1 MADYL
6 PISKYQRKFFYE
18 WSLNPTQ
25 SSYNV
30 SFIYRLR
37 GILDKKALKLAC
49 ERFVTRHDIFK
60 AIYNK
65 DLLRC
70 YKGNFIIDD
79 FYEETIFNSHQS
91 LDKQIKKIVN
101 RPFDITKKCL
111 RIVLITTD
119 KPNDY
124 VFILQVHHIV
134 SDGIFG
140 LEILK
145 QINHDYNA
153 IRNNRLEEEIIVS
166 KYFKQA
172 IEKETQLLNK
182 DFNDTAREFWINYI
196 DKRPLQIDFPYKS
209 NINISEEVLNN
220 KKGGF
225 IYFDIPS
232 SKLKLLRKFA
242 RENRTTTFIIISA
255 VYGYVLY
262 KYSNQT
268 KFAISYPVDA
278 RPKSF
283 KNVEGCFVNNIP
295 LLFNFEEVENI
306 FDLIVSLNE
315 QRKAVKP
322 FQVYPT
328 SNIIND
334 QRQSGN
340 DISNPL
346 NVGIS
351 QTTLNETS
359 FKLKGLETESI
370 NIPWGEDIISEFTLL
385 FDEYSSK
392 DIKFRFEYRKFLFDD
407 YLISAF
413 IDSFKNT
420 IDLIL
425 SENKPSLKNNSILN
439 ASDYNRIIQEWNS
452 TEVTFS
458 NNLTIPEK
466 FYNQVHKS
474 PYATALVF
482 EGKEMSYRELN
493 EKSNQLA
500 RYIRSSYQKSTGDLF
515 QSNTLV
521 ALYQDRS
528 LEMIISVLAILKSGG
543 AYVPIDPSYP
553 KERVDYI
560 LSDTNAKL
568 ICSLKYIDQKHVA
581 STNAELL
588 FVDLDADFYIHNDTS
603 DLPNFSKPDDLAY
616 IIYTSGT
623 TGFPKGVMLNH
634 SGIINRIEWMQSM
647 YPLDKKDA
655 VLHKTPYVFDVS
667 VWELLWGN
675 WYGAKII
682 IAKPEGHKDNI
693 YLQELIEREKI
704 TTLHFVPSML
714 DAYNNYLIDTNQ
726 FFHNSV
732 TQIFCSGEEL
742 LKSIVNESYEN
753 ASNPNFKL
761 HNLYGPTEA
770 SIDVT
775 YYETKPNAKVYI
787 GKPIQNI
794 KTYILDKDFQPV
806 PIGVKGELFISGV
819 GLAKGY
825 LNKSELT
832 RKSFTK
838 NPFNSSKD
846 YDRLYKTGDVVRYT
860 KNGNIEYIGRN
871 DHQIKVN
878 GHRIELKEIQESLN
892 KIDGV
897 KQSCVIVSKRNNTS
911 KLSQHIL
918 AYYVPD
924 TKLFLNYRDEIL
936 NKLSTTLP
944 GYMLPKFLIPLEEL
958 PTTNNGKLDRKSLPK
973 PDLELANEYV
983 APSTV
988 EEIQICELW
997 KDILGVNKIGVTDD
1011 FYSVGGD
1018 SILSIRLVSQMRKK
1032 GFDVSVKDI
1041 LEFKNIQ
1048 NILKNTTYNSVVYKN
1063 IYIPFSLIEPEI
1075 KNEILTSRNNDV
1087 EDIYPASYLQ
1097 TGMLIESFK
1106 NINKDVY
1113 HDVFVY
1119 EFFKE
1124 FDLEKFSAIWQK
1136 FIDQHEQLRASFEI
1150 HDTGYVNI
1158 ISKSYP
1164 VSSKIKLLDAEIDIE
1179 EFVEMEKSN
1188 DFEIDISGLFK
1199 LFIAPDRK
1207 QQKFTLIF
1215 SFHHSI
1221 TDGWSIASLISEFVE
1236 SYFDQ
1241 VPSEIKN
1248 KVSYAKFIQSEIE
1261 TINRYDTKEFWTKYL
1276 DNYQADLHTYKK
1288 EEASFSSDEFK
1299 VNYTLSS
1306 NLSSQI
1312 LDLSLKLGVPSD
1324 IIFLSIYG
1332 LVLSKFQT
1340 KNDLVI
1346 GKVENNRLIEEGGE
1360 HIFGLHLNTIPFRF
1374 TIDSNK
1380 KVSEYILDIFE
1391 KKKAIEPYKGY
1402 PYGRIKSSLNLVDDI
1417 YQYAFNYIHFYKL
1430 QEQHSNDFV
1439 NVKLI
1444 HEKTNIPG
1452 TLNVQRNL
1460 ENFQLDFSGKNNF
1473 ISKKNACRILQYTE
1487 DYLKSLVENPKQKIS
1502 EIKVVNP
1509 IEEEQILKEFTPN
1522 NLEKIPENITIL
1534 DLFKQ
1539 QVLCN
1544 PNKIALV
1551 YNDESLT
1558 YEDLDT
1564 KSNELGRYLI
1574 HSGIKTRGVIGICLP
1589 KSLEMVVTV
1598 LAVLK
1603 SGAAYVPIDPN
1614 YPSERIDHIITDSQL
1629 DVLITDRIIKNE
1641 KGIKVLNLKESYN
1654 SIADKTI
1661 DEVFPKISPSD
1672 SAYII
1677 YTSGSTGK
1685 PKGVKVNHRSLLSV
1699 VICWQKEFEL
1709 DHTTNLLQMASF
1721 AFDVFIA
1728 DMCRSILFG
1737 GKLVLCPED
1746 TRLDFDKVY
1755 HLMTTESI
1763 NLIDLTPGFAIPFMD
1778 HIYKKSYKISF
1789 LKLLILGSD
1798 LCKASDFKLLLER
1811 FGDEMRILNCYGTTE
1826 TTIDNSFYE
1835 AKNDEDLDN
1844 LFAVPIGKPLKN
1856 SRFYILDEQQKLV
1869 PIGVTGELYIGGH
1882 SPSEGYLNNKTL
1894 TTSKFIPNPFEPSE
1908 LLYRTGDL
1916 ASWLADGNV
1925 SILGRGDDQVKIR
1938 GYRIELGEIENSLI
1952 KNKLLKECCVVALED
1967 PRTKNKRL
1975 VAYIVVDTDKGN
1987 TSNEDILEYSKKV
2000 LPDYMIPEFW
2010 IEIEELPLTTNGK
2023 IDKKALPIPDFE
2035 TSTEGI
2041 GYIAPSTP
2049 EEIAICNIIA
2059 EVLNIENVG
2068 IQDDFFMLGGDSIL
2082 AVQIAHL
2089 ISTSLDIEINASDIL
2104 IHKTVSGVLSNTT
2117 HKSLI
2122 KIAID
2127 DHGLEEI
2134 PLSFSQERLWAI
2146 DQLNGS
2152 LEYHIPGV
2160 FRIKKGTIDIDKLTL
2175 AIQKILK
2182 RHEVLRTIIN
2192 SQFGIGYQSVQE
2204 ETNFKVSV
2212 RSVQEK
2218 NLESEILEFINKA
2231 FDLSTDY
2238 MIRTKIINLESG
2250 DQIIIFVMHHIASD
2264 GWSIP
2269 IFIDELTLF
2278 YNDLK
2283 IDIPAHKVQYKDY
2296 SIWQRNILKDDLLE
2310 EKLVYWKNK
2319 LTGIPL
2325 LNLPTDFQ
2333 RSLERSTLGENY
2345 TFEIPKTI
2353 TDQLREI
2360 SKQYKGTLFITLLS
2374 IYKVLL
2380 YKYSGQSDIAVGTP
2394 VANRPIS
2401 QVKSLIGFF
2410 VNTIVL
2416 RNQIKDQPFVEF
2428 LNIVKSNTLE
2438 AYKYQDAPFEKVI
2451 NTVDHD
2457 RDFSTTPL
2465 FQTMINLVKD
2475 HQDAINLGN
2484 QKLLQENHKTT
2495 HAAYDIS
2502 IDFTE
2507 KINNSLSVDIEYRSD
2522 LFKKE
2527 SIKRIAD
2534 SLMAIIQSI
2543 IINPKQKI
2551 SEIKVVNPIEE
2562 EQILKEFTPNNL
2574 EKIPENI
2581 TILDLFKQQVLC
2593 NPNKIALV
2601 YNDESLTY
2609 EDLDTK
2615 SNELGRYLIHSGI
2628 KTRGVIGIC
2637 LPKSLE
2643 MVVTVLAVLKS
2654 GAAYVPI
2661 DPNYPSERIDH
2672 IITDSQ
2678 LDVLITD
2685 RIIKNEKG
2693 IKVLNLKESYNSIAD
2708 KTIDEV
2714 FPKISPSDSA
2724 YIIYTSGSTGKPK
2737 GVKVNHRSLL
2747 SVVIC
2752 WQKEFELDHTT
2763 NLLQMASF
2771 AFDVFIADMCRSILF
2786 GGKLVLCPE
2795 DTRLDFD
2802 KVYHLMT
2809 TESINLI
2816 DLTPG
2821 FAIPFMDHIY
2831 KKSYKISFL
2840 KLLILG
2846 SDLCKASDF
2855 KLLLERFGDE
2865 MRILNCYGTTETTI
2879 DNSFYEAKN
2888 DEDLDNLFAVPI
2900 GKPLK
2905 NSRFYILDEQQKL
2918 VPIGVTGE
2926 LYIGGHSPS
2935 EGYLNNKTLTT
2946 SKFIPN
2952 PFEPSELL
2960 YRTGDLASWLADGN
2974 VSILGRG
2981 DDQVKIR
2988 GYRIELGEIE
2998 NSLIKNKLLKEC
3010 CVVALEDP
3018 RTKNKRLVAYIVVDT
3033 DKGNTSN
3040 EDILEYSKK
3049 VLPDYMI
3056 PEFWIE
3062 IEELPLTT
3070 NGKIDKKALPIP
3082 DFETSTEGI
3091 GYIAPSTPEEIAI
3104 CNIIAEVLN
3113 IENVGIQDDFFMLG
3127 GDSISAIRVVSKINE
3142 ELDIDITISDI
3153 FSYKSAK
3160 GFLESK
3166 KENQSETDIA
3176 EIEVADYEVLTDDS
3190 TCNIR
3195 IKSNFIFKSTQNH
3208 QIQTKDLSVQ
3218 EKVLSLEKKYLHQ
3231 FNESIVSF
3239 KEYRM
3244 TPIQEIILNYTP
3256 NFQNNNLCIYLPF
3269 PNNVDKDQFNS
3280 NFKSLINR
3288 HSIFRSIF
3296 DKKNKNIKELI
3307 LDPNKE
3313 ITIPVYELSESDDF
3327 ITSKNFILESFFNA
3341 FSIDDSLAYRILLLR
3356 NFKSEYSLCLVAN
3369 HLIFDFTSL
3378 EIIYKS
3384 LGMCLENTFPV
3395 KENFKFNTLYD
3406 YNKEMNQKKM
3416 TLEGNSFYQDFI
3428 DKYKKSIRIT
3438 DEELKKRL
3446 SFSKDKKANNYNF
3459 SFDKDEIK
3467 IIHNHY
3473 ELDDTNIQ
3481 FFWYL
3486 VCLKYFAGILDSI
3499 ENIPFVFPNHGRYFN
3514 NEENY
3519 FGIVADLH
3527 DIVPMFLEVS
3537 EITSLRTSLSH
3548 FKERLELIKYGKLN
3562 YLNLMREYCEINE
3575 LDPPNPAFRLRFH
3588 LDHDFENDDKLYQS
3602 LEIVHPASNDFFY
3615 SLTFIINITYS
3626 SSKGIYINIKTP
3638 YNLEINKNDFNKILN
3653 IPLIA

>member
-1 MADYL
+1 MTNHL
-6 PISKYQRKFFYE
+6 PISRYQRKFFYE

-37 GILDKKALKLAC
+37 GLLDKQALKLAC
-49 ERFVTRHDIFK
+49 NRFITRHDVFK
-60 AIYNK
+60 AVFDKNF
-65 DLLRC
+65 LQC
-70 YKGNFIIDD
+70 YKGNFIVDD
-79 FYEETIFNSHQS
+79 FYEETIFNSQQS
-91 LDKQIKKIVN
+91 IDQQIKQIVN
-101 RPFDITKKCL
+101 LPFDITKKCL

-124 VFILQVHHIV
+124 VFILQVHHII

-153 IRNNRLEEEIIVS
+153 ICNNRIEDEIIVS

-172 IEKETQLLNK
+172 VEKEKQSLNK
-182 DFNDTAREFWINYI
+182 EFNDTAREFWINYI
-196 DKRPLQIDFPYKS
+196 NKRRVQIDFPYKI
-209 NINISEEVLNN
+209 NNNISAEILNN
-220 KKGGF
+220 KKGDS
-225 IYFDIPS
+225 IYFDLPS
-232 SKLKLLRKFA
+232 SKSKLLRKFA
-242 RENRTTTFIIISA
+242 KENRTTNFIIISA

-262 KYSNQT
+262 KYCNQT

-278 RPKSF
+278 RPRGF

-295 LLFNFEEVENI
+295 LLFDFEEVDNI
-306 FDLIVSLNE
+306 YDLITCLNE

-334 QRQSGN
+334 QRKAGN

-407 YLISAF
+407 DLISAF

-425 SENKPSLKNNSILN
+425 SENKLFFKNAILN
-439 ASDYNRIIQEWNS
+439 ASDYNKIIHKWNS
-452 TEVTFS
+452 TEVRFS
-458 NNLTIPEK
+458 NKLTIPEK
-466 FYNQVHKS
+466 FYNQVYKS
-474 PYATALVF
+474 PDATALVF

-500 RYIRSSYQKSTGDLF
+500 RYIKSSYQKSTGEPF

-521 ALYQDRS
+521 ALYLDRS
-528 LEMIISVLAILKSGG
+528 FEMIVAVLAILKSGG
-543 AYVPIDPSYP
+543 AYVPVDPSYP

-560 LSDTNAKL
+560 LNDTNAKL
-568 ICSLKYIDQKHVA
+568 ICSLKHINQKHIT

-588 FVDLDADFYIHNDTS
+588 LIDLDADFYIHNDTS
-603 DLPNFSKPDDLAY
+603 DLPNFSKSDDLAY

-647 YPLDKKDA
+647 YSLDKRDA
-655 VLHKTPYVFDVS
+655 VLQKTPYVFDVS
-667 VWELLWGN
+667 VWELLWGI

-714 DAYNNYLIDTNQ
+714 DAYNNYLTDTNQ

-742 LKSIVNESYEN
+742 LKSIVNESYKN
-753 ASNPNFKL
+753 ASNSNFKL

-775 YYETKPNAKVYI
+775 YYETKPNSKVYI
-787 GKPIQNI
+787 GRPIQNI
-794 KTYILDKDFQPV
+794 KTYILDKDYQPV

-825 LNKSELT
+825 HNKSELT
-832 RKSFTK
+832 RKNFIK
-838 NPFNSSKD
+838 NPFDSSKD
-846 YDRLYKTGDVVRYT
+846 YNRLYKTGDIARYT
-860 KNGNIEYIGRN
+860 KNGNIEFIGRN
-871 DHQIKVN
+871 DHQIKIN
-878 GHRIELKEIQESLN
+878 GYRIELKEIQESLN

-897 KQSCVIVSKRNNTS
+897 KQSCVIVSKRDNSS
-911 KLSQHIL
+911 KLSQYIL

-924 TKLFLNYRDEIL
+924 TKFYLNSRNEIL

-973 PDLELANEYV
+973 PDLKLANKYV

-988 EEIQICELW
+988 QEIQLCELW
-997 KDILGVNKIGVTDD
+997 TDILGVNKIGVTDD

-1032 GFDVSVKDI
+1032 GFDVTVKDI
-1041 LEFKNIQ
+1041 LEYKNIQ
-1048 NILKNTTYNSVVYKN
+1048 NILKNTTYNSVVHN
-1063 IYIPFSLIEPEI
+1063 IEYIPFSLIDPEI
-1075 KNEILTSRNNDV
+1075 KQNIIASRNYDV

-1124 FDLEKFSAIWQK
+1124 FDLEKFSTIWQK
-1136 FIDQHEQLRASFEI
+1136 FINQHEQLRASFEV
-1150 HDTGYVNI
+1150 HNTGYVNI
-1158 ISKSYP
+1158 ISKSYL
-1164 VSSKIKLLDAEIDIE
+1164 VSSKIKILEAEIDIE
-1179 EFVEMEKSN
+1179 EFVKMEKSN

-1199 LFIAPDRK
+1199 LFIVPDRK
-1207 QQKFTLIF
+1207 QQKFVLIF

-1241 VPSEIKN
+1241 ASGEIKN

-1261 TINRYDTKEFWTKYL
+1261 IINCNDTKEFWKKYL

-1288 EEASFSSDEFK
+1288 EEASFSSDELK
-1299 VNYTLSS
+1299 VDYTLSP
-1306 NLSSQI
+1306 NLSRQI
-1312 LDLSLKLGVPSD
+1312 LDLSVKLGVPSD

-1332 LVLSKFQT
+1332 LVLSKFRT

-1346 GKVENNRLIEEGGE
+1346 GKVENNRLIEDGGE

-1374 TIDSNK
+1374 TFDNDE

-1402 PYGRIKSSLNLVDDI
+1402 PYGKIKSSLNLVDDI

-1473 ISKKNACRILQYTE
+1473 ISKKNALRILQYTK
-1487 DYLKSLVENPKQKIS
+1487 DYLKNLVENPEQKIS

-1509 IEEEQILKEFTPN
+1509 VEEVRILKEFTPVD
-1522 NLEKIPENITIL
+1522 LEKIPENITII
-1534 DLFKQ
+1534 DLFEQ
-1539 QVLCN
+1539 QVLLHPHKTAVVCG
-1544 PNKIALV
+1544 
-1551 YNDESLT
+1551 DESLS
-1558 YEDLDT
+1558 YQGLDL
-1564 KSNELGRYLI
+1564 KSTELCRYLI
-1574 HSGIKTRGVIGICLP
+1574 HSDMITNGTVGICLP
-1589 KSLEMVVTV
+1589 KSLDMVVTI

-1603 SGAAYVPIDPN
+1603 AGAAYVPIDPS
-1614 YPSERIDHIITDSQL
+1614 YPPERIDHIITDSQL
-1629 DVLITDRIIKNE
+1629 DMIITDQLINDMS
-1641 KGIKVLNLKESYN
+1641 GTKVLHLKETYN
-1654 SIADKTI
+1654 SIADKII
-1661 DEVFPKISPSD
+1661 DKAWPKVSPSNG
-1672 SAYII
+1672 AYII

-1699 VICWQKEFEL
+1699 VTCWQKEFEL
-1709 DHTTNLLQMASF
+1709 DHTTNLLQVASF

-1737 GKLVLCPED
+1737 GKLVLCPD
-1746 TRLDFDKVY
+1746 GTRLDFDKVY
-1755 HLMTTESI
+1755 HLMATQSI

-1778 HIYKKSYKISF
+1778 HVYKKSYDVSF
-1789 LKLLILGSD
+1789 LRLLILGSD
-1798 LCKASDFKLLLER
+1798 LCKASDFKSLLER
-1811 FGDEMRILNCYGTTE
+1811 FGDDMRILNCYGTTE

-1835 AKNDEDLDN
+1835 AKSVEDLDN

-1856 SRFYILDEQQKLV
+1856 SRFYILDKQQKLV

-1882 SPSEGYLNNKTL
+1882 SLSEGYLNNKTL

-1908 LLYRTGDL
+1908 LLYQTGDL
-1916 ASWLADGNV
+1916 ASWLPDGNV
-1925 SILGRGDDQVKIR
+1925 SILGRSDDQVKIR

-1952 KNKLLKECCVVALED
+1952 KSKLLKECCVAALED

-1975 VAYIVVDTDKGN
+1975 VAYTVVDTDKGN
-1987 TSNEDILEYSKKV
+1987 TSNGDLLEYSKKL
-2000 LPDYMIPEFW
+2000 LPDYMVPEFW
-2010 IEIEELPLTTNGK
+2010 VEIEELPLTTNGK
-2023 IDKKALPIPDFE
+2023 IDRKALPIPDFE
-2035 TSTEGI
+2035 TSKEGI

-2068 IQDDFFMLGGDSIL
+2068 VQDDFFIIGGDSIL

-2089 ISTSLDIEINASDIL
+2089 ISTSLDIEIKASDIL

-2117 HKSLI
+2117 NKSLV
-2122 KIAID
+2122 KID
-2127 DHGLEEI
+2127 VEDHGLKKI

-2160 FRIKKGTIDIDKLTL
+2160 FRIKKGAININKFTL

-2182 RHEVLRTIIN
+2182 RHEVLRTTIN

-2204 ETNFKVSV
+2204 EANFKVSV
-2212 RSVQEK
+2212 RSVREE
-2218 NLESEILEFINKA
+2218 NLESEVLEFINKA

-2269 IFIDELTLF
+2269 IFINELTLF

-2283 IDIPAHKVQYKDY
+2283 IDIPAPEVQYKDY

-2310 EKLVYWKNK
+2310 EKLIYWKNK
-2319 LTGIPL
+2319 LTGIPTL
-2325 LNLPTDFQ
+2325 KLPTDFQ
-2333 RSLERSTLGENY
+2333 RPLVRSTLGEKY
-2345 TFEIPKTI
+2345 TFEIPKII

-2360 SKQYKGTLFITLLS
+2360 SKRYKGTLFMTLLS
-2374 IYKVLL
+2374 IYRVLL
-2380 YKYSGQSDIAVGTP
+2380 YKYSGQSDIAIGTP

-2438 AYKYQDAPFEKVI
+2438 AYKYQDAPFEKVL
-2451 NTVDHD
+2451 NAVDHD
-2457 RDFSTTPL
+2457 RNFSTTPL

-2475 HQDAINLGN
+2475 HQDAIILEN
-2484 QKLLQENHKTT
+2484 QELLQENHKTT

-2534 SLMAIIQSI
+2534 SLMAITQLI
-2543 IINPKQKI
+2543 IINPEQKI
-2551 SEIKVVNPIEE
+2551 SEIKVVNPVEE
-2562 EQILKEFTPNNL
+2562 ARILKEFTPVDL

-2581 TILDLFKQQVLC
+2581 TIIDLFEQQVLLHPHKTAVVC
-2593 NPNKIALV
+2593 G
-2601 YNDESLTY
+2601 DESLSY
-2609 EDLDTK
+2609 QGLDLK
-2615 SNELGRYLIHSGI
+2615 STQLCRYLIHSDMITNG
-2628 KTRGVIGIC
+2628 TIGIC
-2637 LPKSLE
+2637 LPKSLD
-2643 MVVTVLAVLKS
+2643 MVVTILAVLKA

-2661 DPNYPSERIDH
+2661 DPSYPPERIDH

-2678 LDVLITD
+2678 LDMIITD
-2685 RIIKNEKG
+2685 QLINDMSG
-2693 IKVLNLKESYNSIAD
+2693 TKVLHLKETYNSIAD
-2708 KTIDEV
+2708 KIIDKAW
-2714 FPKISPSDSA
+2714 PKVSPSNGA

-2747 SVVIC
+2747 SVVTC

-2763 NLLQMASF
+2763 NLLQVASF

-2786 GGKLVLCPE
+2786 GGKLVLCP
-2795 DTRLDFD
+2795 DGTRLDFD
-2802 KVYHLMT
+2802 KVYHLMAT
-2809 TESINLI
+2809 QSINLI

-2821 FAIPFMDHIY
+2821 FAIPFMDHVY
-2831 KKSYKISFL
+2831 KKSYDVSFL
-2840 KLLILG
+2840 RLLILG

-2855 KLLLERFGDE
+2855 KSLLERFGDD

-2879 DNSFYEAKN
+2879 DNSFYEAKSV
-2888 DEDLDNLFAVPI
+2888 EDLDNLFAVPI

-2905 NSRFYILDEQQKL
+2905 NSRFYILDKQQKL

-2926 LYIGGHSPS
+2926 LYIGGHSLS

-2960 YRTGDLASWLADGN
+2960 YQTGDLASWLPDGN
-2974 VSILGRG
+2974 VSILGRS

-2998 NSLIKNKLLKEC
+2998 NSLIKSKLLKEC
-3010 CVVALEDP
+3010 CVAALEDP
-3018 RTKNKRLVAYIVVDT
+3018 RTKNKRLVAYTIVDT

-3040 EDILEYSKK
+3040 GDLLEYSKK
-3049 VLPDYMI
+3049 LLPDYMV
-3056 PEFWIE
+3056 PEFWVE

-3070 NGKIDKKALPIP
+3070 NGKIDRKALPIP
-3082 DFETSTEGI
+3082 DFETSKEGI

-3113 IENVGIQDDFFMLG
+3113 IENVGVQDDFFIIG

-3142 ELDIDITISDI
+3142 ELDIGITVSDI

-3160 GFLESK
+3160 GFLERK
-3166 KENQSETDIA
+3166 KEKQLETDIA
-3176 EIEVADYEVLTDDS
+3176 EIKVADYEVLTHDP

-3195 IKSNFIFKSTQNH
+3195 VKSNFALKSTQNH
-3208 QIQTKDLSVQ
+3208 QIRTKGLSVQ

-3231 FNESIVSF
+3231 FNESIISF
-3239 KEYRM
+3239 KEYGM
-3244 TPIQEIILNYTP
+3244 TPVQEIILNYTP
-3256 NFQNNNLCIYLPF
+3256 NVKNNNLCIYLPF
-3269 PNNVDKDQFNS
+3269 PNNVNIDQFNN

-3296 DKKNKNIKELI
+3296 DQKNKSLKELI

-3327 ITSKNFILESFFNA
+3327 ITCKNFIFETFFNA
-3341 FSIDDSLAYRILLLR
+3341 FSINDSLAYRILLLQ
-3356 NFKSEYSLCLVAN
+3356 NFKSEYSLCLVIN

-3384 LGMCLENTFPV
+3384 LGMCLENTFPL
-3395 KENFKFNTLYD
+3395 KENYKFNTLYD
-3406 YNKEMNQKKM
+3406 YNKEMNLKKM
-3416 TLEGNSFYQDFI
+3416 RLEGNNFYLDFI
-3428 DKYKKSIRIT
+3428 KKYKDSIRIT
-3438 DEELKKRL
+3438 DEELKRRL
-3446 SFSKDKKANNYNF
+3446 SFSKDKKSNNYNF
-3459 SFDKDEIK
+3459 SFDNDEIK
-3467 IIHNHY
+3467 IIHKHY
-3473 ELDDTNIQ
+3473 ELHDTNIQ

-3499 ENIPFVFPNHGRYFN
+3499 ENIPFVFPSHGRYFK

-3537 EITSLRTSLSH
+3537 KIKSLRTSLNH

-3562 YLNLMREYCEINE
+3562 YLNLMREYCDINE

-3588 LDHDFENDDKLYQS
+3588 LDREFENDDKLYQS

-3626 SSKGIYINIKTP
+3626 SSKGIHINIKTP
-3638 YNLEINKNDFNKILN
+3638 YHLEINKNDFHKILN
-3653 IPLIA
+3653 IPLTT